1 MRHTGRPA
9 ARSRRVPA
17 AALAAA
23 VLTVALVAAA
33 CGSSGEPSGG
43 PDRADAPPPVTSL
56 APSLDLEPVA
66 ETVVLAPKLLLAAA
80 PERPPLRRFTMAAA
94 GDLLIH
100 TAVTRSAAA
109 HAGGDGHDFRP
120 MFDPVRDVIAGADL
134 ALCHLEN
141 PLSIDGGDLSSYPI
155 FNAPFELADGIAHA
169 GFDGC
174 SFASNHTYDRGEAGI
189 DASLGHLD
197 RVGVGHAG
205 AARTPEEAETIRVYD
220 VDGIR
225 VAHLSATYGLNG
237 FRLPAER
244 PWRAELIDPDR
255 LRGQAARAR
264 AEGADVVLAS
274 LHWGNE
280 YQRAPSAW
288 QRDVAAAL
296 STSPDIDFVIGHH
309 AHVVQPVEQVGDLW
323 VAFGLGNLLSNML
336 GADRQDGV
344 ILRVTFVEE
353 RAGGFTVEAVEH
365 LPTRVAV
372 DDGHRIV
379 PAPPDSWART
389 VEAMGPLAT
398 PISGG

>member
-1 MRHTGRPA
+1 MSGLLG
-9 ARSRRVPA
+9 V
-17 AALAAA
+17 
-23 VLTVALVAAA
+23 TVALVLAVLAGA
-33 CGSSGEPSGG
+33 CGTSGDRSDDGAGG
-43 PDRADAPPPVTSL
+43 AADAGSTPVESPADESL
-56 APSLDLEPVA
+56 VVEPVA
-66 ETVVLAPKLLLAAA
+66 ETVVVAPKLLLTAA
-80 PERPPLRRFTMAAA
+80 PERPPLRRFTVVAA

-100 TAVTRSAAA
+100 TAVMRSAAA

-120 MFDPVRDVIAGADL
+120 MFDPVREVIAGADL

-141 PLSIDGGDLSSYPI
+141 PLSVDGGDLSSYPI

-205 AARTPEEAETIRVYD
+205 AARSPEEAETIRVYD
-220 VDGIR
+220 VDGVR

-237 FRLPAER
+237 FRLPADR
-244 PWRAELIDPDR
+244 PWRAELIDPER
-255 LRGQAARAR
+255 LRARAERAR

-280 YQRAPSAW
+280 YQRAPTAW

-296 STSPDIDFVIGHH
+296 STSPDIDLVIGHH

-344 ILRVTFVEE
+344 ILRVAFVED

-398 PISGG
+398 PITGG